1 MVLPAIEHVHQKI
14 LLVTHQMY
22 LLLDTL
28 RKDHLLILS
37 QELSLVAWMVSRDV
51 CQQQK
56 FQRRLQILS
65 QISEEEAQFPLTSRS
80 LVSGL
85 AGVVNGKFIPVVVM

>member
-1 MVLPAIEHVHQKI
+1 
-14 LLVTHQMY
+14 MY

-28 RKDHLLILS
+28 RKAHLLILS
-37 QELSLVAWMVSRDV
+37 QELSLAAWTVSRDI

-56 FQRRLQILS
+56 FSRGLQILS
-65 QISEEEAQFPLTSRS
+65 QISEEEAQFPFTNRS

-85 AGVVNGKFIPVVVM
+85 AGVVHGKLIPIVVL